1 MGYCPF
7 CIVTEWLGSWAG
19 RAGRRRGVGLG
30 VRGAL
35 GWSAWG
41 ARQGRVAGVARRQGR
56 WRAQAWA
63 HRLAGV
69 ERAGGR
75 QAQAAGA
82 RAGRWARARAGRSGA
97 GWRQACGSRRA
108 DTAGNRGARA
118 AGRGSRRGR
127 ARSVRG
133 RAGWAAGAWPGRWAR
148 PGCAGWPW
156 AVHSV
161 HSACFWPGSTRY
173 FLESN
178 FFGHC
183 S

>member
-1 MGYCPF
+1 MGHAQSSHVWEG
-7 CIVTEWLGSWAG
+7 VTARQLGWALGAQG
-19 RAGRRRGVGLG
+19 RWAG

-35 GWSAWG
+35 GRGAWQ
-41 ARQGRVAGVARRQGR
+41 AWRAAGARRQGR

-75 QAQAAGA
+75 QAQAAGG
-82 RAGRWARARAGRSGA
+82 RAGRWARARAGRAGA

-108 DTAGNRGARA
+108 DTARTHGARA
-118 AGRGSRRGR
+118 AGRGSRRER

-148 PGCAGWPW
+148 GVTPCPER
-156 AVHSV
+156 VY
-161 HSACFWPGSTRY
+161 ST
-173 FLESN
+173 
-178 FFGHC
+178 
-183 S
+183 

>member
-1 MGYCPF
+1 M
-7 CIVTEWLGSWAG
+7 LGAQAGAGALGWACVG
-19 RAGRRRGVGLG
+19 RWAG

-35 GWSAWG
+35 GRGAWQ
-41 ARQGRVAGVARRQGR
+41 AWRAAGARRQGR

-63 HRLAGV
+63 HRLAGGRRKLQAGAQGAGRARV
-69 ERAGGR
+69 LGERAQAGGR
-75 QAQAAGA
+75 RAAAGA
-82 RAGRWARARAGRSGA
+82 RTWQGRAGRA
-97 GWRQACGSRRA
+97 E
-108 DTAGNRGARA
+108 
-118 AGRGSRRGR
+118 
-127 ARSVRG
+127 
-133 RAGWAAGAWPGRWAR
+133 RAGQGWLGGRHVAWRWAR

-178 FFGHC
+178 FLDIVREPG